1 MDHLDDQTR
10 HKIRDWQIRR
20 LEIKDLMAAHPERV
34 LELSRVLDQM
44 EEEHERILG
53 EAEVIANTDQ
63 GVVAQGALG
72 FELKVSA
79 GSARD
84 LRKLLEMAIYE
95 LDGTLEAGLPE
106 ARSYPGGMSGSLGAY
121 EYTLTVAEADGPCR
135 VE

>member
-34 LELSRVLDQM
+34 LELSKVLDQM

-53 EAEVIANTDQ
+53 EAEVIPSTEQDVA
-63 GVVAQGALG
+63 AQGALG

-84 LRKLLEMAIYE
+84 LRKLLEMALYE
-95 LDGTLEAGLPE
+95 LDGMLDAELPE
-106 ARSYPGGMSGSLGAY
+106 ARSYPGGMSGSLGMY
-121 EYTLTVAEADGPCR
+121 EYTLTVAEAGGPCR

>member
-53 EAEVIANTDQ
+53 EAEVIASTEQD
-63 GVVAQGALG
+63 VAAQGALG

-84 LRKLLEMAIYE
+84 LRKLLEMALYE
-95 LDGTLEAGLPE
+95 LDGMLDAELPE
-106 ARSYPGGMSGSLGAY
+106 ARSYPGGMSGSLGMY
-121 EYTLTVAEADGPCR
+121 EYTLTVAEAGGPCR

>member
-20 LEIKDLMAAHPERV
+20 LEIKDLMAAHPQRV
-34 LELSRVLDQM
+34 LELSKVLDQM

-53 EAEVIANTDQ
+53 EAEVIASTEQD
-63 GVVAQGALG
+63 VAAQGALG

-84 LRKLLEMAIYE
+84 LRKLLEMALYE
-95 LDGTLEAGLPE
+95 LDGMLDAELPE
-106 ARSYPGGMSGSLGAY
+106 ARSYPGGMSGSLGMY
-121 EYTLTVAEADGPCR
+121 EYTLTVAEAGGPCR

>member
-79 GSARD
+79 GSAGTCASCW
-84 LRKLLEMAIYE
+84 KWQSMNSTACWKPASQKHEAIR
-95 LDGTLEAGLPE
+95 A
-106 ARSYPGGMSGSLGAY
+106 ACRAALGR
-121 EYTLTVAEADGPCR
+121 TSTP
-135 VE
+135 